1 MRAITE
7 IPANTPRPMGSTCSF
22 FPGMANAA
30 VVVDEFSAAA
40 VPDDEIVE
48 SAASDAAVPV
58 AVVVAEVTVA
68 PVSAAA
74 LEALDDTVTD
84 DVATPPIALSAE
96 LEDVA
101 VELEELSVEV
111 VVEAEAETV
120 TEVTG

>member
-48 SAASDAAVPV
+48 EAASDAAVPV

-68 PVSAAA
+68 PVSAA

-101 VELEELSVEV
+101 VELEELSVEI

>member
-1 MRAITE
+1 
-7 IPANTPRPMGSTCSF
+7 
-22 FPGMANAA
+22 MANAA
-30 VVVDEFSAAA
+30 VVVDEFSADA

-48 SAASDAAVPV
+48 EAASDAAVPE

-68 PVSAAA
+68 PVSAA

-84 DVATPPIALSAE
+84 DVVTPPIALSAG

>member
-1 MRAITE
+1 MRAITD
-7 IPANTPRPMGSTCSF
+7 IPANTPRPMGSTCNF

-48 SAASDAAVPV
+48 EAASDAAVPV

-68 PVSAAA
+68 PVSAA

-84 DVATPPIALSAE
+84 DVVTPPIALSAG